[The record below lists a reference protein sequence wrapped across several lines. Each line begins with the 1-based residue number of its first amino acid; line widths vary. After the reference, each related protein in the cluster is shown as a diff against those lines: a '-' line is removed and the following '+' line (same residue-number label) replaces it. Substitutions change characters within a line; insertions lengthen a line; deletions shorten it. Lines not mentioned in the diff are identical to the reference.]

1 MAKVKERRKGKQAL
15 SRTAVRER
23 IGQQRGEPKLTQ
35 RSSPELRE
43 IAPRPRNRRTTPG
56 IRARAGYSSPRI
68 RRPSAVIMD

>member
-35 RSSPELRE
+35 RSGELRE
-43 IAPRPRNRRTTPG
+43 IAPRPRNRRATPG